1 MGIVR
6 GISYGLFKEPDEF
19 VPQARALGAGLVRA
33 YIYWGQVEPSPG
45 EYDFHVVDTL
55 LTQLDDNIEA
65 WLTVCSS
72 SPWATR
78 QASDFLPPSPAK
90 DVDQYRE
97 FVRRLVEHCA
107 GRITYWQ
114 CENEPSNTGL
124 LWAGTAE
131 EYVAQL
137 TAFHAAVK
145 SADPNATVVLGGCG
159 YDVLDSPPGSEPRRF
174 FAHLTDAGRD
184 AFDVFDV
191 HLYGDPANI
200 PSYVD
205 DARAMMREYG
215 YGKPVVAGEYAG
227 PVLFEFP
234 EVEPILQQTMAGA
247 FAEPVSQSVD
257 ELVERVGQDTPERR
271 AMVTLYD
278 RAEEL
283 PDRLRMFLEGCPAE
297 LAAKRDRINCR
308 QLVTRLLLTFSTGIR
323 LASYW
328 NLAPEV
334 PGEMEPYQMMH
345 LLFGKLVLLGYDGT
359 KLTRRTP
366 AADTFTLLA
375 EKLAGATSVTR
386 SEDGYV
392 FTVDREDRPRL
403 LVLWDHRDT
412 FDGEDQPPVPVSL
425 PWTAPDASAV
435 DAFGTPHKVEV
446 RGGQLHTMLTDT
458 PVFVE
463 AVSPVPAAEFPIQ

>member
-1 MGIVR
+1 MQMGIVR

-33 YIYWGQVEPSPG
+33 YLYWGQVEPRPG
-45 EYDFHVVDTL
+45 EYDFRVVDAL
-55 LTQLDDNIEA
+55 LAQLDGDIEA

-72 SPWATR
+72 SSWATR

-90 DVDQYRE
+90 DLNQYRE
-97 FVRRLVEHCA
+97 FVRRLAEHCA

-114 CENEPSNTGL
+114 CDNEPSNTEL

-131 EYVAQL
+131 EYVTQL

-145 SADPNATVVLGGCG
+145 SADRNATVVLGGCG
-159 YDVLDSPPGSEPRRF
+159 YDVLSSPPDSEPRRF
-174 FAHLTDAGRD
+174 FKHVTDVGRD

-205 DARAMMREYG
+205 DVRAMMREHG
-215 YGKPVVAGEYAG
+215 YVKPIVAGEYAG

-234 EVEPILQQTMAGA
+234 QVEPILQQTMMSA
-247 FAEPVSQSVD
+247 FAEPVSQSVG
-257 ELVERVGQDTPERR
+257 ELTERVGQDTPERR
-271 AMVTLYD
+271 AMVLLYD

-283 PDRLRMFLEGCPAE
+283 PDRLRMFLEDCPPE

-308 QLVTRLLLTFSTGIR
+308 QLVTRALLTFSTGIR

-366 AADTFTLLA
+366 AADTFALLA
-375 EKLAGATSVTR
+375 EQLAGATSVVK

-392 FTVDREDRPRL
+392 FTVERDGRPPL

-412 FDGEDQPPVPVSL
+412 FDGEDQPPVPVSV
-425 PWTAPDASAV
+425 PWTAPGASAV
-435 DAFGTPHKVEV
+435 DAFGAQYKVEV
-446 RGGQLHTMLTDT
+446 HEGNLHLMLTDT
-458 PVFVE
+458 PVFVTPT
-463 AVSPVPAAEFPIQ
+463 A